1 MKKLLLITIAAFA
14 LTACDTTELE
24 VINQEVKAAK
34 DNKQDPNFRI
44 FNDRIQNGKK

>member
-14 LTACDTTELE
+14 LTTCDTTELE
-24 VINQEVKAAK
+24 TINQEVKAAN
-34 DNKQDPNFRI
+34 DEKQDPNFRI